1 METMTPA
8 DLDPRRQALLLY
20 FQGYR
25 VARIAEMLGE
35 KVATVHSWKKRDK
48 WGEYGPLDQMQ
59 LTTAA
64 RYCQLIMKEH
74 KEGKDFKE
82 IDLLARQSERHAR
95 IGKFNNGGN
104 EADLNPNVQN
114 RNRGPR
120 KQPEKTSSATNRSK
134 SWKKFSATAC
144 LNISATGGKQELST
158 ASATCLNRARSALRI
173 ISRVKR

>member
-1 METMTPA
+1 
-8 DLDPRRQALLLY
+8 
-20 FQGYR
+20 
-25 VARIAEMLGE
+25 
-35 KVATVHSWKKRDK
+35 
-48 WGEYGPLDQMQ
+48 

-120 KQPEKTSSATNRSK
+120 KTPEKNLFTDEQIEKLEEIFRNGM
-134 SWKKFSATAC
+134 F
-144 LNISATGGKQELST
+144 
-158 ASATCLNRARSALRI
+158 
-173 ISRVKR
+173 

>member
-1 METMTPA
+1 MNTTLTPA
-8 DLDPRRQALLLY
+8 DLDPRRQAMLLY

-48 WGEYGPLDQMQ
+48 WGDYGPLDQMQ

-104 EADLNPNVQN
+104 EADLNLTSPTATKARAVSRKRMSSPMN
-114 RNRGPR
+114 RLR
-120 KQPEKTSSATNRSK
+120 
-134 SWKKFSATAC
+134 SWKKSSIPPCSTT
-144 LNISATGGKQELST
+144 SATGGKPEKPT
-158 ASATCLNRARSALRI
+158 ASATC
-173 ISRVKR
+173 

>member
-1 METMTPA
+1 MNTTLTPE
-8 DLDPRRQALLLY
+8 DLDPRRQAMLLY

-48 WGEYGPLDQMQ
+48 WGDYGPLDQMQ

-95 IGKFNNGGN
+95 IG
-104 EADLNPNVQN
+104 
-114 RNRGPR
+114 
-120 KQPEKTSSATNRSK
+120 
-134 SWKKFSATAC
+134 
-144 LNISATGGKQELST
+144 
-158 ASATCLNRARSALRI
+158 
-173 ISRVKR
+173 